1 MRSQFSSTL
10 PINVINV
17 AVSADRAV
25 LDNQTGIKFE
35 FFGLAPWEARG
46 KTWEKGDRKC
56 KGDPG
61 LWRGSLTFVMRLCGS
76 HSPETAIGVEPLPAC
91 PWGGGG

>member
-10 PINVINV
+10 PINVINA

-35 FFGLAPWEARG
+35 FFGLAPWEASG

-61 LWRGSLTFVMRLCGS
+61 LWRESYLCHEALWVTHQRLQSG
-76 HSPETAIGVEPLPAC
+76 IGASVPVRVG
-91 PWGGGG
+91 WG

>member
-10 PINVINV
+10 PINVINA

-35 FFGLAPWEARG
+35 FLRLAPWEARG
-46 KTWEKGDRKC
+46 KLVGRLGKKGGRK
-56 KGDPG
+56 
-61 LWRGSLTFVMRLCGS
+61 
-76 HSPETAIGVEPLPAC
+76 
-91 PWGGGG
+91 

>member
-10 PINVINV
+10 PINVINA

-35 FFGLAPWEARG
+35 FFELAPWEARG
-46 KTWEKGDRKC
+46 KLMGRLGRKVIENA
-56 KGDPG
+56 
-61 LWRGSLTFVMRLCGS
+61 RGTRVCG
-76 HSPETAIGVEPLPAC
+76 EEVLPLS
-91 PWGGGG
+91 

>member
-1 MRSQFSSTL
+1 MQHVIKALLLDEIPVFLYTL
-10 PINVINV
+10 PINVINA

-61 LWRGSLTFVMRLCGS
+61 LWRGRVL
-76 HSPETAIGVEPLPAC
+76 PLS
-91 PWGGGG
+91 